1 MTFKKLLILLLLQ
14 AILPLE
20 AHNRSESY
28 SKFQFITLAN
38 GAEVQV
44 TGTIKR
50 GIFDGLKIETK
61 FQSYDDFIAYLSDS
75 IDLGDEC
82 KLNQTSGIH

>member
-1 MTFKKLLILLLLQ
+1 M
-14 AILPLE
+14 
-20 AHNRSESY
+20 
-28 SKFQFITLAN
+28 
-38 GAEVQV
+38 QV

-82 KLNQTSGIH
+82 KLNQPVEFIENNSLGVLKFYWAFECSKCQLAPPFLCFKISA